1 MVPAARPAPSRI
13 YILDLDGTLLPTHEL
28 DNVCYWKA
36 VHEVFGTRPGTVP
49 LTTFVH
55 VTDPGIL
62 LEWCQHQV
70 GRPPTKDEVD
80 AVRRQ
85 FLGYIER
92 EAERD
97 ERHFQPTHGLRRWLR
112 HVADEGAAV
121 AIATG
126 GWGHTARFK
135 LERSGLDA
143 WRLPLASAD
152 DRETRTEIMQLA
164 LEWVLRSNPAEVTPT
179 YIGDG
184 PWDATAAREL
194 GWGFIGIASGRR
206 AEVLRGCGARQVH
219 ADFSTLC

>member
-1 MVPAARPAPSRI
+1 MAADSYPTPRRI
-13 YILDLDGTLLPTHEL
+13 YILDLDGTLMPTHEL
-28 DNVCYWKA
+28 DNVCYWRA

-49 LTTFVH
+49 LTTFTH

-70 GRPPTKDEVD
+70 GRPPTMGEAAD
-80 AVRRQ
+80 VRAR
-85 FLGYIER
+85 FLTHIEQ
-92 EAERD
+92 EAARD
-97 ERHFQPTHGLRRWLR
+97 DRHFKPTRGVRRWLQ
-112 HVADEGAAV
+112 HVTDEGAAV

-135 LERSGLDA
+135 LQRSGLDA

-152 DRETRTEIMQLA
+152 DRNTRIEIMQLA
-164 LEWVLRSNPAEVTPT
+164 LERVPGTAAGITPT
-179 YIGDG
+179 YVGDG

-194 GWGFIGIASGRR
+194 GWGFIGIAGGKR
-206 AEVLRGCGARQVH
+206 AQVLRGCGARQVH